1 MILQK
6 IKKSAGRRSK
16 PNILAQEVD
25 DLRRYDWTDPL
36 FDEWC
41 ASATQ
46 QLTSDAESA
55 REEGAYCQLVFR
67 VCV

>member
-6 IKKSAGRRSK
+6 IKKGASRRRN
-16 PNILAQEVD
+16 PAMLAEEVD
-25 DLRRYDWTDPL
+25 DLRRHDWTDPL

-46 QLTSDAESA
+46 VLTFDAEAA
-55 REEGAYCQLVFR
+55 REGAYCQLVFR
-67 VCV
+67 ICV